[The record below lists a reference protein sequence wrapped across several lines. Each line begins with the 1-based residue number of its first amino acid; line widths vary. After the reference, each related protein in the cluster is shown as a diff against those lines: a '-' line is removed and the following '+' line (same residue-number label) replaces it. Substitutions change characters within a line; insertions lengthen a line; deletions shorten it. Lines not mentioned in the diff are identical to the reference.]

1 MGNSMSILICGD
13 EKVAN
18 RLIAKVL
25 CAHDYEI
32 CGDEKVRNRLFG
44 KALHDEEISEEI
56 SEDEYKF
63 KVALKN
69 NVLME
74 STLYVKNDLKDRK
87 TEKLGESYYSR
98 KFDKINGAVFVF
110 DFSKESSFELLKAII
125 EDFKVSRP
133 GFGVAIIGNYY
144 AENEKQNVKL
154 NDALDLA
161 NQHQLD
167 YYNFHDINK
176 LEPKETFRIMKKDLE
191 DIKGIFEKVYEK
203 MPKKKGCCF

>member
-98 KFDKINGAVFVF
+98 EFDKINGAVFVF

-133 GFGVAIIGNYY
+133 GFGVAIIGNNYV
-144 AENEKQNVKL
+144 EDEKL
-154 NDALDLA
+154 NVELHEAQNLA
-161 NQHQLD
+161 IRYQFD
-167 YYNFHDINK
+167 YYNFHNIDKIKSPEKNTIMEK
-176 LEPKETFRIMKKDLE
+176 DMKEIR
-191 DIKGIFEKVYEK
+191 GIFEKVYHNMAE
-203 MPKKKGCCF
+203 KKGCC